1 MKIKNIIL
9 FLAFLFLFTI
19 SFGQGN
25 PNDSLTADTKK
36 LLNKPFDLYAYKKK
50 KKDSNS
56 SMARETYFL
65 KPGKGVYWRFMLFRY
80 GNGYF
85 GSVPSNDL
93 HMEDGIEIVTFQPPG
108 KYQNKYTN
116 PDEVLVQ
123 TVLRYNDI
131 DLPELAFVGIDTNKV
146 IKKLGPYVLKKNNC
160 FVYFHNENIL
170 TIHTKNGITTW
181 LKYTRINSKVTKD
194 NIPADLL
201 SDPHD

>member
-1 MKIKNIIL
+1 MKIKKTIL
-9 FLAFLFLFTI
+9 LFAFSYLFT
-19 SFGQGN
+19 SLFGQGN
-25 PNDSLTADTKK
+25 PSDNLTADTKK
-36 LLNKPFDLYAYKKK
+36 LLSNPFDLPAYKKK

-56 SMARETYFL
+56 SMAHETYFL

-93 HMEDGIEIVTFQPPG
+93 HLEDGIEIVTFQPPG

-131 DLPELAFVGIDTNKV
+131 DLPALAFVGIDTNKV
-146 IKKLGPYVLKKNNC
+146 IKKLGPYNLQKNNC
-160 FVYFHNENIL
+160 FVYFQDKNIL
-170 TIHTKNGITTW
+170 TIHFKNGTTTW
-181 LKYTRINSKVTKD
+181 LKYTRINSNVTKD
-194 NIPADLL
+194 NIPAELL
-201 SDPHD
+201 TDRHD